1 VLAFKV
7 VVSPYQVPFMNIVT
21 SVMLVKEYL
30 PQTSAALVAPVAWTI
45 VVQVVAEGM
54 LFLNL

>member
-1 VLAFKV
+1 
-7 VVSPYQVPFMNIVT
+7 MNIVT